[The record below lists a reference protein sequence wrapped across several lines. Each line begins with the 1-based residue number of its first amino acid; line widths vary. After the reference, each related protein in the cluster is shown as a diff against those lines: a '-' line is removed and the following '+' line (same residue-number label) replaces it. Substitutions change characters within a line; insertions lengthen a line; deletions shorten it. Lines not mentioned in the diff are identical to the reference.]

1 MEVTIE
7 CDLRHLFGPARD
19 QGARPTCMAFAASDA
34 HAAVREDWEPLSCEF
49 AFYHALKLDGGEPH
63 EGATPDGMLKAI
75 KAEGQPPETV
85 WEYLPRVP
93 DDKASWKPPAKP
105 SPLYK
110 RASEFASASLTA
122 IEDRLGDGSPVIV
135 TMSLSD
141 GFYVPDGD
149 GVIAVDEPPDPD
161 RRHAVVAV
169 GYGTRGTERMYL
181 VRNSWGIIWGIDGYA
196 WISEGYLAPRVSGF
210 AELKEDLTDVSADN
224 TAEIV
229 RSGMG

>member
-1 MEVTIE
+1 MEVTVE
-7 CDLRHLFGPARD
+7 CDLRHMFGPARD

-34 HAAVREDWEPLSCEF
+34 HAALRAGWEPLSCEF
-49 AFYHALKLDGGEPH
+49 AYYHALKIDGGEPH

-85 WEYLPRVP
+85 WEYLPQP
-93 DDKASWKPPAKP
+93 PADKASWKPPANA

-110 RASEFASASLTA
+110 RASEYDSALLTA
-122 IEDRLGDGSPVIV
+122 IEERLDAGCPVIF
-135 TMSLSD
+135 TMALSD
-141 GFYVPDGD
+141 SFYIPDGD
-149 GVIAVDEPPDPD
+149 GVIAVDEPPDQN
-161 RRHAVVAV
+161 RRHAVIAV

-181 VRNSWGIIWGIDGYA
+181 VRNSWGILWGIDGYA
-196 WISEGYLAPRVSGF
+196 WISEVYLAPRLSKF
-210 AELKEDLTDVSADN
+210 AEFKEDLTDVSADN